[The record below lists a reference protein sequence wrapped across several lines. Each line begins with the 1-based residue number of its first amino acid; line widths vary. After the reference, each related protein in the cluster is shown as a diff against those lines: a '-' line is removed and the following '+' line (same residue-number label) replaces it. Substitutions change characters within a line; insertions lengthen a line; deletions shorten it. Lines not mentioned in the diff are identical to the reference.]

1 MNEKCTTTFI
11 STECLAKYI
20 DNTNYKII
28 DLREIEKYQ
37 KSHIKGAVHIDSS
50 VFFFHNEE
58 GINELPDKKFL
69 EKKLREIGINS
80 DDNLILVDDVFNL
93 NCSLAA
99 WTLNYYG
106 FTNIK
111 LLDGALARW
120 EKEERPLTEEVIE
133 YSLGKIELTKE
144 NEEILIAKDEILVN
158 INSKEVLFV
167 DNRTEYAISHDQQG
181 GNIPGAV
188 HYWYLDIFKECPD
201 YFVLKNLEEIEKEL
215 TEKGI
220 SKDKTIVVYCESA
233 PQSALVYL
241 VLKELNYP
249 KVRLYLAGFN
259 EWRIICSFFE

>member
-1 MNEKCTTTFI
+1 MNEDCTTTFI
-11 STECLAKYI
+11 STECLARYI
-20 DNTNYKII
+20 DNTKYKII

-37 KSHIKGAVHIDSS
+37 KCHIKGAIHIDNNIF
-50 VFFFHNEE
+50 VFHNDE
-58 GINELPDKKFL
+58 GINEIPDKNL
-69 EKKLREIGINS
+69 IETTLRKKGINK
-80 DDNLILVDDVFNL
+80 DDNLVLVDDVFNL

-120 EKEERPLTEEVIE
+120 EKEKRQ
-133 YSLGKIELTKE
+133 LTKE
-144 NEEILIAKDEILVN
+144 VIDYPPSEIELIKKNEEILIEKDEILMN
-158 INSKEVLFV
+158 INSKDILFV

-188 HYWYLDIFKECPD
+188 HYWYLEIFQEFPD
-201 YFVLKNLEEIEKEL
+201 YFILKNLKDIENDL
-215 TEKGI
+215 TKKGI

-241 VLKELNYP
+241 VLKELKYP
-249 KVRLYLAGFN
+249 KVKLYLAGFN
-259 EWRIICSFFE
+259 EWRIICSFF

>member
-1 MNEKCTTTFI
+1 MNEDCTKTFI
-11 STECLAKYI
+11 STECLAKYK
-20 DNTNYKII
+20 NEAKYKII
-28 DLREIEKYQ
+28 DLRETEKYQ
-37 KSHIKGAVHIDSS
+37 KSHIKGAIHIDNNIF
-50 VFFFHNEE
+50 VFHNEE
-58 GINELPDKKFL
+58 GINELPDKNLL
-69 EKKLREIGINS
+69 EITLRKKGINK
-80 DDNLILVDDVFNL
+80 DDHLILVDDVFNL

-120 EKEERPLTEEVIE
+120 EKEKRPLTEEVLDYPTGE
-133 YSLGKIELTKE
+133 IELTKL
-144 NEEILIAKDEILVN
+144 NKEILIEKDEILMN
-158 INSKEVLFV
+158 INSEDILFV

-201 YFVLKNLEEIEKEL
+201 YFILKNLEDIEKEL

-220 SKDKTIVVYCESA
+220 TKDKTIVVYCESA

-241 VLKELNYP
+241 VLKELNFP
-249 KVRLYLAGFN
+249 KVRLYLAGYN
-259 EWRIICSFFE
+259 EWRIICSFF

>member
-1 MNEKCTTTFI
+1 MNEKYTTTFI
-11 STECLAKYI
+11 STECLAKYL
-20 DNTNYKII
+20 DNTKYKII

-37 KSHIKGAVHIDSS
+37 ESHIKGSVHIDNS
-50 VFFFHNEE
+50 VFFFHNDE
-58 GINELPDKKFL
+58 GINELPEKNLL
-69 EKKLREIGINS
+69 EKTLREKGINN

-120 EKEERPLTEEVIE
+120 EKEERPLTDEVIE
-133 YSLGKIELTKE
+133 YPLGKIKLIEE
-144 NEEILIAKDEILVN
+144 NVETLIEKDEILMS
-158 INSKEVLFV
+158 INSEDILFV

-181 GNIPGAV
+181 GNIPGAI
-188 HYWYLDIFKECPD
+188 HYWYLNIFKECPD
-201 YFVLKNLEEIEKEL
+201 YFVLKKLEDIESEL
-215 TEKGI
+215 MKKGI

-241 VLKELNYP
+241 VLKVLNYP

-259 EWRIICSFFE
+259 EWRIICSFF